1 MVITDFYLALVFGL
15 FIGLIFS
22 ELTGINTGGII
33 APCYLSLSL
42 DTPEVVISI
51 YLVAILTYLIVQY
64 VLPRYMI
71 LFGRRKFV
79 AFMVTAVLLKLLL
92 EIVYPVMPFSTFL
105 FRGIGI
111 IVPALIANAFSKQG
125 IKLTTFST
133 LTVAIA
139 VFLLIAGVH
148 LFM

>member
-33 APCYLSLSL
+33 APCYLSLVL

-51 YLVAILTYLIVQY
+51 YLVAVLTYLIVQF

-71 LFGRRKFV
+71 LFGRRRFV
-79 AFMVTAVLLKLLL
+79 ALMITAVILKLLL
-92 EIVYPVMPFSTFL
+92 EVIYPVMPFSTFL

-125 IKLTTFST
+125 MRLTTFST
-133 LTVAIA
+133 LTVAFLDFLA
-139 VFLLIAGVH
+139 VTAIH